1 MPPANADLALLQHWL
16 HRQIVGEALAAG
28 NDDDMGP
35 QDVIRGSAAF
45 PARKR
50 LAVYARGYV
59 LRLVDCL
66 REEFPVLRRL
76 VGDQV
81 FDLFA
86 SAYIARQPSQSYSLY
101 GLGAGFAD
109 FLEVTRPGG
118 TGPRSIEAIPANLA
132 RLERAISEAQR
143 AAGTESRHSDD
154 VPIDALLHASPDLRL
169 RVPDTVRLLHLEF
182 DFAAALAA
190 AARGARPEQPHVR
203 ETWVAVARRRY
214 RVSAHPVT
222 SQHFAWLQALER
234 SGGLSLREAAAAV
247 ASATSAATSAM
258 LADLMVWLPQAIDEG
273 ICCAAT
279 KS

>member
-1 MPPANADLALLQHWL
+1 MPPADADLARLQHWL
-16 HRQIVGEALAAG
+16 QRQIVGEAVAAG
-28 NDDDMGP
+28 NDDDMGS

-45 PARKR
+45 LARQR

-86 SAYIARQPSQSYSLY
+86 SAYIAGQPSRSYSLY

-109 FLEVTRPGG
+109 FLEATRPDG
-118 TGPRSIEAIPANLA
+118 TGPWSIEAIPANLA
-132 RLERAISEAQR
+132 RLERAMSEAQR
-143 AAGTESRHSDD
+143 AAGTESRRADD

-182 DFAAALAA
+182 DFAATLAA
-190 AARGARPEQPHVR
+190 AARGARPDQPPVR
-203 ETWVAVARRRY
+203 ETWVAVARCRY
-214 RVSAHPVT
+214 RVRAHPVT
-222 SQHFAWLQALER
+222 SQHFALLQALER
-234 SGGLSLREAAAAV
+234 SGGLSLCEAAAAV
-247 ASATSAATSAM
+247 APATSEATGAM
-258 LADLMVWLPQAIDEG
+258 LADLMVWLPQAIDGG

-279 KS
+279 

>member
-1 MPPANADLALLQHWL
+1 MPPADTDLARLQHWL
-16 HRQIVGEALAAG
+16 QRQIVGEAVAAG
-28 NDDDMGP
+28 NDDDMGS

-45 PARKR
+45 LARQR

-86 SAYIARQPSQSYSLY
+86 SAYIAGQPSQSYSLY
-101 GLGAGFAD
+101 GFGVGFAD
-109 FLEVTRPGG
+109 FLELTRPDG
-118 TGPRSIEAIPANLA
+118 TGPRSIEAIPSNLA
-132 RLERAISEAQR
+132 RLERAMSEAQR
-143 AAGTESRHSDD
+143 AEGTEARRADD

-182 DFAAALAA
+182 DFAATLAA
-190 AARGARPEQPHVR
+190 AARGARPDQPPVR
-203 ETWVAVARRRY
+203 ETWLAVARCRY
-214 RVSAHPVT
+214 RVRAHPVT
-222 SQHFAWLQALER
+222 SQHFALLQALER
-234 SGGLSLREAAAAV
+234 SGGLSLREAAAA
-247 ASATSAATSAM
+247 AAAATSEATGAM
-258 LADLMVWLPQAIDEG
+258 LADLMVWLPQAINGG

-279 KS
+279 